1 MRMKMQ
7 NVIKIK
13 GAKEHNLKNIDIEI
27 PRNKIVCLVGVSGS
41 GKSTIASDIVAAEGQ
56 RQYLESLS
64 TYAAR
69 LIQKAEKPEIEG
81 ISGLSSTIVIKQRQL
96 RGNPR
101 STVGTITELYTYLR
115 LLFSRVGSKKLD
127 AGHFSFNN
135 PKGACNN
142 CKGTGIEF
150 EIDLDKL
157 IDYEKTLNEG
167 AISSSSYRPGGRYL
181 NILKTTGKVRFDIP
195 IKDLLKDELDFLLY
209 SPHIKLQNDKQG
221 FVQSYSWE
229 GIVNRLSNRS
239 KDLRG
244 AWEKQDRS
252 YRKIKTCSLCNG
264 ARLKQEILESKIN
277 GKNIGYFSGLP
288 IIELKQ
294 EIQRIK
300 GPIAKPIV
308 EKISEQ
314 LQYMVDVGIGYIA
327 LNRGV
332 GTLSAG
338 EAQRVK
344 LARELGTDL
353 IETIYIL
360 DEPTAGLHARD
371 TNNILAILK
380 RLRDNQN
387 TVIVVEH
394 DAFIMQNSDY
404 IIEIGPGAGRY
415 GGEIIAT
422 GTPQQVTSDEK
433 SLTGQYLK
441 GEKVT
446 HVRRSRGRK
455 SKGYLEV
462 NNASLHNL
470 KNISVKIPTGIF
482 TVVTGVSGSGKSTLI
497 NDIFVKKYN
506 KQVVFVDQSQ
516 IGASPRANS
525 ATYIGAFDYIRDV
538 FANENSVSKA
548 LFSSNSKGGCPDC
561 KGLGYTKTD
570 MHFIADIK
578 LECETCK
585 GKKYTPEVLRHKYK
599 GKNIFDVL
607 KMTAEEALELF
618 EHKEIRRRLELL
630 TTIGLGYLN
639 LGQTLDTL
647 SGGESQRLKL
657 VSRLHKKGEFY
668 VLDEPTSGLHF
679 ADIEKLLKLL
689 HGLVNKG
696 NSVLVIEHNLDV
708 IKNADWII
716 DMGPEGGDKG
726 GEIVIE
732 GTPEEVSK
740 VSRSYTGQ
748 YLKGT
753 L

>member
-1 MRMKMQ
+1 MIEVRDK
-7 NVIKIK
+7 IKIY
-13 GAKEHNLKNIDIEI
+13 GAREHNLKNIDIEI
-27 PRNKIVCLVGVSGS
+27 PRNKITCLVGVSGS

-69 LIQKAEKPEIEG
+69 LIQKAEKPEIDS
-81 ISGLSSTIVIKQRQL
+81 ISGLSSTITIKQKRL
-96 RGNPR
+96 RGSPR

-115 LLFSRVGSKKLD
+115 LLFSRVGSKKFD

-135 PKGACNN
+135 PKGACSS

-150 EIDLDKL
+150 EIDLDNL

-167 AISSSSYRPGGRYL
+167 AVNSSSYQPGGRYL
-181 NILKTTGKVRFDIP
+181 NILKTTGKVRFDIS
-195 IKDLLKDELDFLLY
+195 IKNLSEEELNFLLY
-209 SPHIKLQNDKQG
+209 SPHTKLQNDKQG

-229 GIVNRLSNRS
+229 GVVSHLTNRS

-244 AWEKQDRS
+244 TWEKQDKS
-252 YRKIKTCSLCNG
+252 YRKIKTCSLCDG
-264 ARLKQEILESKIN
+264 ARLKQEVLESTIN
-277 GKNIGYFSGLP
+277 GENIGYFSKLP
-288 IIELKQ
+288 IAGLKK
-294 EIQRIK
+294 EIQKIE
-300 GPIAKPIV
+300 GLIAKPIV

-314 LQYMVDVGIGYIA
+314 LQFMVDVGIGYIA

-360 DEPTAGLHARD
+360 DEPTVGLHARD
-371 TNNILAILK
+371 IHNILAILK
-380 RLRDNQN
+380 RLRDSQN
-387 TVIVVEH
+387 TIIVVEH
-394 DAFIMQNSDY
+394 DAFIIRNSDHV
-404 IIEIGPGAGRY
+404 IEIGPGAGRY
-415 GGEIIAT
+415 GGEIVAT
-422 GTPQQVTSDEK
+422 GSPQQIIDNSE

-446 HVRRSRGRK
+446 QKISQNRK
-455 SKGYLEV
+455 PKGYLEV

-470 KNISVKIPTGIF
+470 KNISVKIPIGVF
-482 TVVTGVSGSGKSTLI
+482 TVVAGVSGSGKSTLI

-506 KQVVFVDQSQ
+506 KQLVFVDQSQ

-525 ATYIGAFDYIRDV
+525 ATYIGALDYIRDV
-538 FANENSVSKA
+538 FAKENGVSKA

-561 KGLGYTKTD
+561 KGLGYTKMD
-570 MHFIADIK
+570 MHFMADIK

-585 GKKYTPEVLRHKYK
+585 GEKYTPEVLGCKYK
-599 GKNIFDVL
+599 NKNMFEVL
-607 KMTAEEALELF
+607 EMTAEEALELF
-618 EHKEIRRRLELL
+618 DHEEIKKRLELL
-630 TTIGLGYLN
+630 TTIGLGYLS

-679 ADIEKLLKLL
+679 ADIERLLGLL
-689 HGLVNKG
+689 HGLVDKG

-708 IKNADWII
+708 IRSADWII
-716 DMGPEGGDKG
+716 DLGPEGGDKG
-726 GEIVIE
+726 GEIVAE
-732 GTPEEVSK
+732 GTPEDIMNVDG
-740 VSRSYTGQ
+740 SYTGQ
-748 YLKGT
+748 YLKNND
-753 L
+753 

>member
-1 MRMKMQ
+1 MIEVRDK
-7 NVIKIK
+7 IKIY
-13 GAKEHNLKNIDIEI
+13 GAREHNLKNIDIEI
-27 PRNKIVCLVGVSGS
+27 PRNKITCLVGVSGS

-69 LIQKAEKPEIEG
+69 LIQKAEKPEIDS
-81 ISGLSSTIVIKQRQL
+81 ISGLSSTITIKQKRL
-96 RGNPR
+96 RGSPR

-115 LLFSRVGSKKLD
+115 LLFSRVGSKKFD

-135 PKGACNN
+135 PKGACSS

-150 EIDLDKL
+150 EIDLDNL

-167 AISSSSYRPGGRYL
+167 AVNSSSYQPGGRYL
-181 NILKTTGKVRFDIP
+181 NILKTTGKVRFDIS
-195 IKDLLKDELDFLLY
+195 IKNLSEEELNFLLY
-209 SPHIKLQNDKQG
+209 SPHTKLQNDKQG

-229 GIVNRLSNRS
+229 GVVSHLTNRS

-244 AWEKQDRS
+244 TWENQDKS
-252 YRKIKTCSLCNG
+252 YRKIKTCSLCDG
-264 ARLKQEILESKIN
+264 ARLKQEVLESTIN
-277 GKNIGYFSGLP
+277 GENIGYFSKLP
-288 IIELKQ
+288 IAGLKK
-294 EIQRIK
+294 EIQKIE
-300 GPIAKPIV
+300 GLIAKPIV

-314 LQYMVDVGIGYIA
+314 LQFMVDVGIGYIA

-360 DEPTAGLHARD
+360 DEPTVGLHARD
-371 TNNILAILK
+371 IHNILAILK
-380 RLRDNQN
+380 RLRDSQN
-387 TVIVVEH
+387 TIIVVEH
-394 DAFIMQNSDY
+394 DAFIIRNSDHV
-404 IIEIGPGAGRY
+404 IEIGPGAGRY
-415 GGEIIAT
+415 GGEIVAT
-422 GTPQQVTSDEK
+422 GSPQQIIDNSE

-446 HVRRSRGRK
+446 QKISQNRK
-455 SKGYLEV
+455 PKGYLEV

-470 KNISVKIPTGIF
+470 KNISVKIPIGVF
-482 TVVTGVSGSGKSTLI
+482 TVVAGVSGSGKSTLI

-506 KQVVFVDQSQ
+506 KQLVFVDQSQ

-525 ATYIGAFDYIRDV
+525 ATYIGALDYIRDV
-538 FANENSVSKA
+538 FAKENGVSKA

-561 KGLGYTKTD
+561 KGLGYTKMD
-570 MHFIADIK
+570 MHFMADIK

-585 GKKYTPEVLRHKYK
+585 GEKYTPEVLGCKYK
-599 GKNIFDVL
+599 NKNMFEVL
-607 KMTAEEALELF
+607 EMTAEEALELF
-618 EHKEIRRRLELL
+618 DHEEIKKRLELL
-630 TTIGLGYLN
+630 TTIGLGYLS

-679 ADIEKLLKLL
+679 ADIERLLGLL
-689 HGLVNKG
+689 HGLVDKG

-708 IKNADWII
+708 IRSADWII
-716 DMGPEGGDKG
+716 DLGPEGGDKG
-726 GEIVIE
+726 GEIVAE
-732 GTPEEVSK
+732 GTPEDIMNVDG
-740 VSRSYTGQ
+740 SYTGQ
-748 YLKGT
+748 YLKNND
-753 L
+753 

>member
-1 MRMKMQ
+1 MKHEPMKMQ
-7 NVIKIK
+7 KVIEIK
-13 GAKEHNLKNIDIEI
+13 GAREHNLKNIDIEL
-27 PRNKIVCLVGVSGS
+27 PRNKITCLVGVSGS
-41 GKSTIASDIVAAEGQ
+41 GKSTIASDIIAAEGQ
-56 RQYLESLS
+56 RQYLDSLS
-64 TYAAR
+64 TFAAR
-69 LIQKAEKPEIEG
+69 LIQKAEKPEIDS
-81 ISGLSSTIVIKQRQL
+81 ISGLSSTITIEQKQL
-96 RGNPR
+96 RGSPR
-101 STVGTITELYTYLR
+101 STVGTTTELYTYLR
-115 LLFSRVGSKKLD
+115 LLFSRAGSKKLD

-135 PKGACNN
+135 PKGACSN
-142 CKGTGIEF
+142 CKGAGIEF
-150 EIDLDKL
+150 EIDLDSL
-157 IDYEKTLNEG
+157 IDYDKTLDEG

-181 NILKTTGKVRFDIP
+181 NILKTTEKVRFDVP
-195 IKDLLKDELDFLLY
+195 IKNLSKEELNFLLY
-209 SPHIKLQNDKQG
+209 SPHAKLQNDKQG

-229 GIVNRLSNRS
+229 GIVSRLSNRS

-244 AWEKQDRS
+244 TWEKQDRS
-252 YRKIKTCSLCNG
+252 YRKITVCKLCGG
-264 ARLKQEILESKIN
+264 ARLKQEILKSTIN
-277 GKNIGYFSGLP
+277 GKNIGYYSGLP
-288 IIELKQ
+288 IAELEE
-294 EIQRIK
+294 EIQKIE
-300 GPIAKPIV
+300 GQIAKPIV

-314 LQYMVDVGIGYIA
+314 LQFMVDVGIGYIA

-353 IETIYIL
+353 IETIYVL

-371 TNNILAILK
+371 IHNILAILK

-415 GGEIIAT
+415 GGEVVTI
-422 GTPQQVTSDEK
+422 GTPKQVASNDK
-433 SLTGQYLK
+433 SLTGQYLR

-446 HVRRSRGRK
+446 QIKSRNRK
-455 SKGYLEV
+455 PNGYLEI

-497 NDIFVKKYN
+497 NDIFVKKYS
-506 KQVVFVDQSQ
+506 KQAVFVDQSQ

-525 ATYIGAFDYIRDV
+525 ATYIGALDYIRDV
-538 FANENSVSKA
+538 FAKENNVSKV

-561 KGLGYTKTD
+561 KGLGYKKMD
-570 MHFIADIK
+570 MHFMADIK
-578 LECETCK
+578 LECETCR
-585 GKKYTPEVLRHKYK
+585 GMKYTPEVLSYKYK
-599 GKNIFDVL
+599 GKNMFEVL
-607 KMTAEEALELF
+607 GMTADEALELF
-618 EHKEIRRRLELL
+618 EHEEIRRRLELL
-630 TTIGLGYLN
+630 TTIGLGYLS

-679 ADIEKLLKLL
+679 ADIEKLLSLL
-689 HGLVNKG
+689 HGLVDKG

-708 IKNADWII
+708 IKSADWII
-716 DMGPEGGDKG
+716 DLGPEGGDKG
-726 GEIVIE
+726 GEIVAE

-740 VSRSYTGQ
+740 VTKSYTGQ
-748 YLKGT
+748 YLK
-753 L
+753 